1 MTRIGLTLTPN
12 LNVGAGIV
20 NIGLNV
26 RLVIAIGVG
35 VLKMDNSHAKMMDAR
50 KGKRMD
56 VQIISATKRPLE
68 VISIAAGTSYGKDNF
83 SEKRVWTCWNNG
95 HMSVF
100 EHAAFTARIEGISRA
115 CSHQLVRHRMA
126 SFVQESQRYCKVSV
140 DSDDWYVMPKA
151 FDCDALLP
159 DLFAKTMA
167 ECASRY
173 QFALDNGIKPEDAR
187 FLLPEATKTNITMS
201 MNVRELYHFLDL
213 RMDKNAQ
220 WEIRNLADMVIDALQ
235 TESGQWA
242 CLVNMWLLNEIDS
255 GKKGKHERKEA

>member
-1 MTRIGLTLTPN
+1 MTLTPN
-12 LNVGAGIV
+12 LNASAGIV

-100 EHAAFTARIEGISRA
+100 EHAVFTARIEGISRA

-126 SFVQESQRYCKVSV
+126 SFVQESQRYCKIDTESN
-140 DSDDWYVMPKA
+140 DWYVKPDWFKDFTENGKDVFEQHMKA
-151 FDCDALLP
+151 AANRYNAALKLG
-159 DLFAKTMA
+159 
-167 ECASRY
+167 C
-173 QFALDNGIKPEDAR
+173 KPEDAR
-187 FLLPEATKTNITMS
+187 YLLPEATKTSLTMT